1 MNTLRLPTLRK
12 FRTPVLVLAVFL
24 ALAAAAIV
32 ADGLNDHM
40 ANADIIVV
48 PGNEIAPDGS
58 PSPRLKARLD
68 VALQLYMERRAP
80 VVFVSG
86 GIGKEGHDE
95 AASMAGYLIKNG
107 VPASAVVRD
116 PLGVNTAA
124 TGANASRFL
133 HAHGQTSALVA
144 TQYFH
149 VARTT
154 LALERNG
161 VRVAGT
167 AHARYVEIRDVFSI
181 ARETLAYA
189 AYYVKL

>member
-1 MNTLRLPTLRK
+1 MFPTLRK
-12 FRTPVLVLAVFL
+12 FRIPLLALAVFL
-24 ALAAAAIV
+24 AFAAAAIV
-32 ADGLNDHM
+32 ADGLDDRI

-48 PGNEIAPDGS
+48 PGNEVAPDGN
-58 PSPRLKARLD
+58 PSPRLQARLD
-68 VALQLYMERRAP
+68 VALQLYREHRAP

-86 GIGKEGHDE
+86 GIEKEGRDE

-107 VPASAVVRD
+107 VPASAVVKD

-124 TGANASRFL
+124 TGANAGRFL
-133 HAHGQTSALVA
+133 RAHGQTSALVA

-149 VARTT
+149 IARTT

-167 AHARYVEIRDVFSI
+167 AHARYVELRDLFSI
-181 ARETLAYA
+181 AREILAYA
-189 AYYVKL
+189 VYYVKL